1 MSEYREPEE
10 APPDDRWSRRHPRL
24 LRFLR
29 WVALLILV
37 LAVALTVASIGYNL
51 TTNGAASRPAGLL
64 VAHGGGFDTRYRQ
77 WGTAGT
83 PVVLVPGAFET
94 ADTFDELGPVLGAT
108 HRVYAIDLTGTGYS
122 GPSPPY
128 DAVHQAGQLL
138 AFLTAKGLSGADAA
152 VLVGHSAGAAVVGL
166 AAVNGGTR
174 YARGV
179 VFLDG
184 DAEPLGGPGFLG
196 WLLID
201 PYRTSLLRLGLSQDW
216 LIRKI
221 YRSQCGPSCAA
232 LDAAGVDTWRRPL
245 RQPGFAGELAYVL
258 RHGITSMTTG
268 QLVELRNVPLPKL
281 VIYGVDD
288 PQMSAAD
295 ETATARRI
303 GAPSP
308 VAVPG
313 RHLTMISS
321 PAQVAAA
328 LDRFLAPVRPSQ
340 GHPRR

>member
-1 MSEYREPEE
+1 
-10 APPDDRWSRRHPRL
+10 
-24 LRFLR
+24 
-29 WVALLILV
+29 
-37 LAVALTVASIGYNL
+37 
-51 TTNGAASRPAGLL
+51 TT
-64 VAHGGGFDTRYRQ
+64 
-77 WGTAGT
+77 GT

-94 ADTFDELGPVLGAT
+94 ADTFAELGPVLGAT

-122 GPSPPY
+122 APSPPY
-128 DAVHQAGQLL
+128 SAVHQGGQLL
-138 AFLTAKGLSGADAA
+138 AFLTAKGLSGANAA
-152 VLVGHSAGAAVVGL
+152 VLVGHSAGAAVVGM

-174 YARGV
+174 YARGI

-196 WLLID
+196 WLLVD

-232 LDAAGVDTWRRPL
+232 LSAAGVQTWRRPL
-245 RQPGFAGELAYVL
+245 QQPGFAGELDYVL
-258 RHGITSMTTG
+258 RHGITSMTAG
-268 QLVELRNVPLPKL
+268 QFVALRNVRLPKL

-295 ETATARRI
+295 ETATAQRI

-308 VAVPG
+308 VTVPG

-321 PAQVAAA
+321 PAPLAAA
-328 LDRFLAPVRPSQ
+328 LDGFLRSAHAS
-340 GHPRR
+340 